1 MTVSG
6 RHASPIASRSKKSR
20 ILDGRCGRSS
30 SVFAFESFPRQG
42 SFGANLPLSVLMHR
56 SWFSEVELDIVR
68 DGPQPFCHV
77 LISPCEQIL
86 MAIGMSGRCDWEP
99 GLIFIKQI
107 AAAFNSSSERRYV
120 ISELD
125 WMREF
130 IEGVSMEA
138 AGYQEMT

>member
-1 MTVSG
+1 
-6 RHASPIASRSKKSR
+6 
-20 ILDGRCGRSS
+20 
-30 SVFAFESFPRQG
+30 
-42 SFGANLPLSVLMHR
+42 
-56 SWFSEVELDIVR
+56 
-68 DGPQPFCHV
+68 
-77 LISPCEQIL
+77 